1 MRPDCVSVGVRTM
14 RQQAS
19 GDLATRGSPT
29 EPSFREQREPMLPI
43 ARVMPKAQ
51 SGSLLPECALHSR
64 LEAYATVEGVS
75 VRRAADYRGFL
86 PKSPAGLTVVAGVFV
101 GAADA
106 GFWETPGVGVAAGR
120 FALSF
125 VITDSLKS

>member
-1 MRPDCVSVGVRTM
+1 VVGTRSRAIRRGTSIDANKSHIRWTRVSGHGRSRKRASSRATPERAPTMAVGRELHGFPCVDAHG
-14 RQQAS
+14 
-19 GDLATRGSPT
+19 
-29 EPSFREQREPMLPI
+29 
-43 ARVMPKAQ
+43 
-51 SGSLLPECALHSR
+51 
-64 LEAYATVEGVS
+64 
-75 VRRAADYRGFL
+75 RAADYRGFL